1 LRAPVECDTLD
12 TFHPMADMHDTNA
25 WTTSPSRLRRR
36 AFAAFAVSLTM
47 AAAGVTALPGPHPV
61 RAATPA
67 ARPTPIA
74 TSEHRP
80 HARTSPAPATS
91 SAQTPTPSDHD
102 GNGSSHGK
110 DTNGGG
116 SAARTVPNAGAAT
129 TLDRLIHLGQPIY
142 CGAGTQPLVA
152 LTFDD
157 GPGILS
163 PLALKQ
169 LALHDAPATFFLVGK
184 LIGEPEFHGIVRD
197 EARIGVI
204 GNHTWDHV
212 TMTKESPREYQQ
224 QIARTRTAAR
234 RASGQSVQ
242 LFRPPFGEHDASL
255 DRWVRS
261 HGMLEVIWSIDTG
274 DSQGASADKVYRTV
288 KADLSPGDIIL
299 LHDNRGTTENALPR
313 ILDLLET
320 RGLTPVTVPELLT
333 QDPPS
338 TRQVRQHTCS

>member
-1 LRAPVECDTLD
+1 
-12 TFHPMADMHDTNA
+12 MADMHDTNA
-25 WTTSPSRLRRR
+25 WTSSPSRLRRR

-61 RAATPA
+61 HAATPA
-67 ARPTPIA
+67 ARPSPVA
-74 TSEHRP
+74 AFAHRP
-80 HARTSPAPATS
+80 LARTSPARATS
-91 SAQTPTPSDHD
+91 ITQTPAPSNHSANRSGD
-102 GNGSSHGK
+102 GK
-110 DTNGGG
+110 DRSGGG
-116 SAARTVPNAGAAT
+116 SAARTT
-129 TLDRLIHLGQPIY
+129 TGSDQGSALDRLIHLGQPIY

-204 GNHTWDHV
+204 GDHTWDHV
-212 TMTKESPREYQQ
+212 TMTNGSPREYQQ

-242 LFRPPFGEHDASL
+242 LFRPPFGEHDPSL

-274 DSQGASADKVYRTV
+274 DSQGASADKIVRTV

-338 TRQVRQHTCS
+338 TKQVRHHTCP

>member
-1 LRAPVECDTLD
+1 
-12 TFHPMADMHDTNA
+12 MADMHDTNA
-25 WTTSPSRLRRR
+25 RTTSPSRLRRR
-36 AFAAFAVSLTM
+36 AFAAFAVSLIM

-61 RAATPA
+61 HAATPA
-67 ARPTPIA
+67 SRPSPVT
-74 TSEHRP
+74 TSAHRP
-80 HARTSPAPATS
+80 LARTSPAPATVVARS
-91 SAQTPTPSDHD
+91 ETATNHD
-102 GNGSSHGK
+102 GDRSGDGR
-110 DTNGGG
+110 DTNGSGG
-116 SAARTVPNAGAAT
+116 SAARTTTGSGDGS

-142 CGAGTQPLVA
+142 CGGGTEPIVA

-204 GNHTWDHV
+204 GDHTWDHV
-212 TMTKESPREYQQ
+212 MMTKGSPREYQQ

-242 LFRPPFGEHDASL
+242 LFRPPFGEHDPSL

-274 DSQGASADKVYRTV
+274 DSQGASADKIYRTV

-338 TRQVRQHTCS
+338 TEQVRHHTCP

>member
-1 LRAPVECDTLD
+1 MPRSET
-12 TFHPMADMHDTNA
+12 TTN
-25 WTTSPSRLRRR
+25 
-36 AFAAFAVSLTM
+36 
-47 AAAGVTALPGPHPV
+47 
-61 RAATPA
+61 
-67 ARPTPIA
+67 
-74 TSEHRP
+74 
-80 HARTSPAPATS
+80 
-91 SAQTPTPSDHD
+91 HD
-102 GNGSSHGK
+102 GHRSSDGK
-110 DTNGGG
+110 DTNGAG
-116 SAARTVPNAGAAT
+116 SAARTTAGSDQGSA
-129 TLDRLIHLGQPIY
+129 LDRLIHLGQPIY

-163 PLALKQ
+163 PVALKQ
-169 LALHDAPATFFLVGK
+169 LARHDAPATFFLVGK
-184 LIGEPEFHGIVRD
+184 LIGEPEFDGIVRD
-197 EARIGVI
+197 EARVGVI
-204 GNHTWDHV
+204 GDHTWDHV
-212 TMTKESPREYQQ
+212 IMTKGSPREYQQ

-242 LFRPPFGEHDASL
+242 LFRPPFGAHDPAL

-261 HGMLEVIWSIDTG
+261 HGILEVVWSIDTG
-274 DSQGASADKVYRTV
+274 DSQGASADKIYRTV

-338 TRQVRQHTCS
+338 TEQVRHHTCP

>member
-1 LRAPVECDTLD
+1 
-12 TFHPMADMHDTNA
+12 MADMHDTNA

-47 AAAGVTALPGPHPV
+47 AAAGVTALPGSHPV
-61 RAATPA
+61 RAATPDE
-67 ARPTPIA
+67 RPSPHA
-74 TSEHRP
+74 GSAHRP
-80 HARTSPAPATS
+80 PARTSPAPATS
-91 SAQTPTPSDHD
+91 MPRSETTTNHD
-102 GNGSSHGK
+102 GKRSGNRR
-110 DTNGGG
+110 DTNDGG
-116 SAARTVPNAGAAT
+116 SAARTTVGSADGSA
-129 TLDRLIHLGQPIY
+129 LDRLIQLGQPIY
-142 CGAGTQPLVA
+142 CGGGTEPIVA

-169 LALHDAPATFFLVGK
+169 LARHDAPATFFLVGK
-184 LIGEPEFHGIVRD
+184 LIGEPQFDGIVRD

-204 GNHTWDHV
+204 GDHTWDHV
-212 TMTKESPREYQQ
+212 IMTKGSPREYQQ

-234 RASGQSVQ
+234 RASGQSVR
-242 LFRPPFGEHDASL
+242 LFRPPFGAHDPAL

-261 HGMLEVIWSIDTG
+261 HDMLEVIWSIDTG
-274 DSQGASADKVYRTV
+274 DSQGASADKIYRTV
-288 KADLSPGDIIL
+288 KAALSPGDIIL

-338 TRQVRQHTCS
+338 TEQVRHHTCP